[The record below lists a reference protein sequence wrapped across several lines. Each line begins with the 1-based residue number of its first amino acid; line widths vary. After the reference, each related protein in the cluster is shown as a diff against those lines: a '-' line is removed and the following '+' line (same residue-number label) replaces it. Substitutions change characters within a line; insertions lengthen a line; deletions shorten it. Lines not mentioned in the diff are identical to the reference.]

1 MTPESVTRLND
12 CHVKSGGRVTNWSA
26 NENNM
31 VLQAEW
37 NGMAASEGDQLLL
50 MHVIQGMKQW
60 T

>member
-31 VLQAEW
+31 VLQAE
-37 NGMAASEGDQLLL
+37 
-50 MHVIQGMKQW
+50 
-60 T
+60 